1 MIPSQNSW
9 EWLGAPKVVIIKGDS
24 LRGQLATT
32 FACQL
37 DWGSRQTEQLGHGP
51 LRSNAPL
58 VHCSQDSGTQP
69 LEPAPITF
77 KYNGNG

>member
-37 DWGSRQTEQLGHGP
+37 DWGSRQTEQLEHGP
-51 LRSNAPL
+51 LRSTGPL
-58 VHCSQDSGTQP
+58 LPGFRNPATGTGP
-69 LEPAPITF
+69 
-77 KYNGNG
+77 YNL